1 MEQRADKREGSI
13 ARNISCNTVI
23 TVMKYVFS
31 AVCLMYVSRKLQP
44 AASGKVDYA
53 TSTTTYFT
61 MFASLGMP
69 IYAIR
74 CCARCRDD
82 REKLSRVF
90 SELFTVG
97 LLLAAIVGGIFTAL
111 CFITDPFRGN
121 RALFLLLGSQIVWNA
136 VGCEWLYKG
145 LERYRYLMA
154 VSAVAY
160 AIALA
165 LILAAVHSPEDMLLY
180 AGLSVLA
187 GAITGVCNFL
197 CLRREVDFT
206 LPLRIE
212 TKHLKPLLVFFAM
225 SCMTSIYV
233 NLDVVMLGAMRGD
246 YETGLYGLVTKG
258 KTMLA
263 FFGSVLWT
271 AMLPQ
276 MTTAWGAGDRA
287 RFRELTRRAV
297 RLVTAV
303 NLSLTVFSLI
313 HAVDCT
319 VAMGGASY
327 ANAAAAFRITILSV
341 VPIGLSNVLGGL
353 VMIPSGREM
362 RLLVAE
368 VAGAVVN
375 FALNL
380 YVIPRYSFEGA
391 AVTTLIAEAL
401 VFVLCF
407 VIDRRE
413 LGMPVPDMLP
423 DVRTILACGLAAVPA
438 YFVPLPAGN
447 VFLRLAVAAA
457 VYFSSAVI
465 FGLLL
470 REPVVREVLTK
481 AVGRFSKRRRRY
493 DR

>member
-1 MEQRADKREGSI
+1 MEQKADKREGSI
-13 ARNISCNTVI
+13 ARNISCNTII
-23 TVMKYVFS
+23 TVLKYVFS

-90 SELFTVG
+90 SELFTIG
-97 LLLAAIVGGIFTAL
+97 LLLAAIVGGVFVAL
-111 CFITDPFRGN
+111 CFVTDPFRGN

-206 LPLRIE
+206 FPLRIE

-362 RLLVAE
+362 RLLAAE

-413 LGMPVPDMLP
+413 LGMPIPDMLP

-457 VYFSSAVI
+457 VYFSSAVV

-481 AVGRFSKRRRRY
+481 AVGRFSKRRRRS

>member
-1 MEQRADKREGSI
+1 
-13 ARNISCNTVI
+13 
-23 TVMKYVFS
+23 
-31 AVCLMYVSRKLQP
+31 
-44 AASGKVDYA
+44 
-53 TSTTTYFT
+53 
-61 MFASLGMP
+61 
-69 IYAIR
+69 
-74 CCARCRDD
+74 
-82 REKLSRVF
+82 
-90 SELFTVG
+90 
-97 LLLAAIVGGIFTAL
+97 
-111 CFITDPFRGN
+111 
-121 RALFLLLGSQIVWNA
+121 
-136 VGCEWLYKG
+136 
-145 LERYRYLMA
+145 
-154 VSAVAY
+154 
-160 AIALA
+160 
-165 LILAAVHSPEDMLLY
+165 MLLY

-197 CLRREVDFT
+197 RLRREVDFT

-362 RLLVAE
+362 RLLAAE

-481 AVGRFSKRRRRY
+481 AVGRFSKRRRRC